1 MIDFEKFTMIQ
12 TFVAPVLNHKC
23 QCNRKKYTV
32 DSEDG
37 WYRITVKGNFIVE
50 RIPISIEME
59 NFPAKSIIKG
69 YTYGNKIVFQNFD
82 VAKRKAGTD
91 VMAPLNFNQSATFSS
106 IEAII
111 WEDKHIYYYRP
122 NYADVAIYE
131 IKSHFDSEEDIR
143 NVKGVS
149 PELRTLYLFHDIER
163 QQLQE
168 LQKAI
173 QREAEQKQ
181 REKEMEQFK
190 QTLQGKLIATFNRA
204 GAQVLSYSVLRD
216 TIIVDWKLLE
226 SNQTFN
232 SVIELETFRIKEAGF
247 CLSGSD
253 RDHSAQSM
261 ILLAQDYEE
270 QGLIYKTRY

>member
-1 MIDFEKFTMIQ
+1 MIDFEKFTMTQ
-12 TFVAPVLNHKC
+12 TFIAPVLNRKC

-32 DSEDG
+32 ESENG
-37 WYRITVKGNFIVE
+37 WYRITAKGNFIVE
-50 RIPISIEME
+50 RIPISVEME
-59 NFPAKSIIKG
+59 SFPAKNIIKG
-69 YTYGNKIVFQNFD
+69 YTYGNQIVFQNFD

-91 VMAPLNFNQSATFSS
+91 MMAPLEFNQSATFSS

-131 IKSHFDSEEDIR
+131 IKSYFDSEEDIH
-143 NVKGVS
+143 NAKGVS

-181 REKEMEQFK
+181 REKELEQFK
-190 QTLQGKLIATFNRA
+190 QTLQGRLITTFNRA
-204 GAQVLSYSVLRD
+204 GAQIVSYSVLRD
-216 TIIVDWKLLE
+216 TITVDWKLLG
-226 SNQTFN
+226 SNQEFN
-232 SVIELETFRIKEAGF
+232 SIIELETFKVREAGY
-247 CLSGSD
+247 CLSGHD
-253 RDHSAQSM
+253 KEHTAQSM
-261 ILLAQDYEE
+261 VMLAQDYEE
-270 QGLIYKTRY
+270 RGLIYKTRY